1 MSIDLNNISD
11 FEYFLPEEL
20 IALEPTS
27 PRSASRL
34 LVYSENSI
42 LDSKFTQITQY
53 LRPNDRLIFNDTRV
67 LNGKLF
73 GVRNRLTTS
82 GSGISKIEILLN
94 KRISKNQW
102 TALCR
107 PLKRLKVLDQIIISG
122 SLEAEVVSKVD
133 GQCLLNFSKSG
144 HELDEAILKLGQL
157 PLPPYIAKKRSY
169 RDSDNTD
176 YQSVFAKEIGAIASP
191 TASLHFDKPL
201 LKTLSQFGVS
211 LSFITLHVGIG
222 TFLPVK
228 SEDIS
233 DHKMHMETGKIS
245 ASTALEINRTRE
257 IGGRIIAVGT
267 TSLRLLETAA
277 MKNGIVNP
285 YDGQTDIFIKPGYK
299 FKCIDGLIT
308 NFHFPKS
315 TLLMLISAFIGN
327 NERKRVYTHA
337 VANHYRFF
345 SYGDSCLLLP
355 K

>member
-1 MSIDLNNISD
+1 MNLNNIID
-11 FEYFLPEEL
+11 FDYILPEEL

-34 LVYSENSI
+34 LVYSDNTI
-42 LDSKFTQITQY
+42 LDSKFNQIAQY
-53 LRPNDRLIFNDTRV
+53 LRPNDRLIFNDTKV

-73 GVRNRLTTS
+73 GVRNRLTAS
-82 GSGISKIEILLN
+82 GSGIAKIEILLN

-122 SLEAEVVSKVD
+122 SLEAEVVSKTN

-144 HELDEAILKLGQL
+144 DRLDEEIVKLGQL
-157 PLPPYIAKKRSY
+157 PLPPYIAKKRTY

-191 TASLHFDKPL
+191 TASLHFDEPL
-201 LKTLSQFGVS
+201 LNTLSQFGVS
-211 LSFITLHVGIG
+211 SSFITLHVGIG

-228 SEDIS
+228 SENIS

-245 ASTALEINRTRE
+245 ADTALEINRTKE

-267 TSLRLLETAA
+267 TSLRLLESATQ
-277 MKNGIVNP
+277 KNGIVYP
-285 YDGQTDIFIKPGYK
+285 YDGETDIFIKPGYE

-327 NERKRVYTHA
+327 KERKRVYSHA
-337 VANHYRFF
+337 VANNYRFF

>member
-1 MSIDLNNISD
+1 MSINLNNITEFD
-11 FEYFLPEEL
+11 YLLPEEL
-20 IALEPTS
+20 IALEPAS

-34 LVYSENSI
+34 LVYAENSI
-42 LDSKFTQITQY
+42 IDSKFNQITQY

-107 PLKRLKVLDQIIISG
+107 PLKKLKVLDKIIISG

-133 GQCLLNFSKSG
+133 GQCLLKFSKSG
-144 HELDEAILKLGQL
+144 HELDVAILKLGQL

-176 YQSVFAKEIGAIASP
+176 YQSVFSKKIGAIASP

-201 LKTLSQFGVS
+201 LKSLSQFGVS
-211 LSFITLHVGIG
+211 SSFITLHVGIG

-245 ASTALEINRTRE
+245 ASTALEINRTRD

-267 TSLRLLETAA
+267 TSLRLLETATTSS
-277 MKNGIVNP
+277 GIVNP
-285 YDGQTDIFIKPGYK
+285 YDGQTDIFIKPGYN
-299 FKCIDGLIT
+299 FRCIDGLIT

-327 NERKRVYTHA
+327 SERKRVYTHA
-337 VANHYRFF
+337 VANNYRFF

>member
-1 MSIDLNNISD
+1 MSINLNNITEFD
-11 FEYFLPEEL
+11 YLLPEEL

-27 PRSASRL
+27 PRSASKL
-34 LVYSENSI
+34 LVYSENLI
-42 LDSKFTQITQY
+42 LDSKFNQITQY

-82 GSGISKIEILLN
+82 GSGTSKIEILLN

-169 RDSDNTD
+169 RDSYNTD
-176 YQSVFAKEIGAIASP
+176 YQSVFAKELGAIASP
-191 TASLHFDKPL
+191 TASLHFDNPL
-201 LKTLSQFGVS
+201 LKSLSEFGVS
-211 LSFITLHVGIG
+211 SSFITLHVGIG

-267 TSLRLLETAA
+267 TSLRLLETATTS
-277 MKNGIVNP
+277 NGIVNP

-315 TLLMLISAFIGN
+315 TLLMLVSAFIGN
-327 NERKRVYTHA
+327 SERKRVYTHA
-337 VANHYRFF
+337 VANSYRFF

>member
-1 MSIDLNNISD
+1 MSINLNNITVFD
-11 FEYFLPEEL
+11 YLLPEEL
-20 IALEPTS
+20 IALEPAS

-42 LDSKFTQITQY
+42 LDSKFNQITQY

-82 GSGISKIEILLN
+82 GSGTSKIEILLN
-94 KRISKNQW
+94 KRISENQW

-107 PLKRLKVLDQIIISG
+107 PLKKLKVLDQIIISG
-122 SLEAEVVSKVD
+122 SLEAEVVSKVG
-133 GQCLLNFSKSG
+133 GQCLLKFSKSG
-144 HELDEAILKLGQL
+144 HELDKAILKLGQL

-201 LKTLSQFGVS
+201 LKILSQFGVS
-211 LSFITLHVGIG
+211 SSFITLHVGIG

-315 TLLMLISAFIGN
+315 TLLMLVSAFIGN

-337 VANHYRFF
+337 VANSYRFF

>member
-1 MSIDLNNISD
+1 MSINLNNITEFD
-11 FEYFLPEEL
+11 YLLPEEL
-20 IALEPTS
+20 IALEPAS

-42 LDSKFTQITQY
+42 LDSKFNQITQY

-107 PLKRLKVLDQIIISG
+107 PLKKLKVLDQIIISG

-144 HELDEAILKLGQL
+144 HKLDEAILKLGQL

-176 YQSVFAKEIGAIASP
+176 YQSVFSKEIGAIASP

-201 LKTLSQFGVS
+201 LKSLSQFGVS
-211 LSFITLHVGIG
+211 SSFITLHVGIG

-245 ASTALEINRTRE
+245 ASTALEINRTRDT
-257 IGGRIIAVGT
+257 GGRIIAVGT
-267 TSLRLLETAA
+267 TSLRLLETAT
-277 MKNGIVNP
+277 MSNGIVNP

-315 TLLMLISAFIGN
+315 TLLMLVSAFIGN
-327 NERKRVYTHA
+327 SERKRVYTHA
-337 VANHYRFF
+337 VANSYRFF